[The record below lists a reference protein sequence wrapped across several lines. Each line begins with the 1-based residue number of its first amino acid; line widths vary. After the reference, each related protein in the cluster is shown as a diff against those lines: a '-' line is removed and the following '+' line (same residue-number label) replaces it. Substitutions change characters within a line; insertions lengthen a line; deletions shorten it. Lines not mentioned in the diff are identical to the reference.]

1 MSDFAGAAATLEK
14 STPEVRNEWWWY
26 WIGKASF
33 GLAHYEEAVNA
44 FDRVIHMSKDPW
56 SAFFARRAQARDALS
71 DAKCLSKLTI
81 VIQAGFSKDPSRE
94 GSCKRITPAGVDGS
108 LP

>member
-26 WIGKASF
+26 WRGKASF

-44 FDRVIHMSKDPW
+44 FNRVIHMSKDPC
-56 SAFFARRAQARDALS
+56 SAFFASRAQARDALS
-71 DAKCLSKLTI
+71 DAKCLSKLTR

-94 GSCKRITPAGVDGS
+94 GSRKGITPAVVDGP